1 MADEVIM
8 SQLLKDLTFYDEGT
22 SAEELRQSLNAIIA
36 KHKLHVSVVISLVAR
51 LSAGCIHLA
60 QKYYD
65 AKNADVVVE
74 EDFQNMLTATLT
86 DLDMSDVAGE
96 MEKIKKQN
104 IN

>member
-60 QKYYD
+60 QKYYN
-65 AKNADVVVE
+65 AQNADVVVE
-74 EDFQNMLTATLT
+74 EDFQNMLTAYLT
-86 DLDMSDVAGE
+86 SIDMESVSADAEKVQR
-96 MEKIKKQN
+96 EKIN
-104 IN
+104 